1 MGQPL
6 AIRIQKSGIEWFA
19 LQFEITRQP
28 SLCWAW
34 TTPLSFFFNDR
45 LIEVADQ
52 DAQSEAARIRMWKR
66 LVFWDFPR
74 ASWQY
79 DLVVALILVFIFLTP
94 GKLFHDQP
102 RASSVVFLSAERGL
116 NRVFIEADLLNE
128 LSENERLKRSQELIQ
143 QRTGKLHKV
152 VRVEPIR
159 DETEKEIKG
168 FIAYTTP

>member
-1 MGQPL
+1 M
-6 AIRIQKSGIEWFA
+6 
-19 LQFEITRQP
+19 
-28 SLCWAW
+28 
-34 TTPLSFFFNDR
+34 
-45 LIEVADQ
+45 ADQ
-52 DAQSEAARIRMWKR
+52 DAQSDATRISIWKR

-94 GKLFHDQP
+94 REVFHDQP
-102 RASSVVFLSAERGL
+102 KASSVVFLSAERGL
-116 NRVFIEADLLNE
+116 DRVFIEADLLSE
-128 LSENERLKRSQELIQ
+128 LSENDRVKRSQDLIQ
-143 QRTGKLHKV
+143 QRTGKVRRV